1 MAPLLTGFS
10 AFTSVSSILLILFYL
25 FSHADHLAF
34 RIVACMLLLDQG
46 IVTLLYLRLPVTV
59 PPLRFAI
66 RLGGGGV
73 LVAGLL
79 LLTWNALGRAGGP
92 DPTIVALS
100 IAMIAMGLLT
110 LRPLPELGPPESR

>member
-1 MAPLLTGFS
+1 MISLLTGFS
-10 AFTSVSSILLILFYL
+10 AFTSISSILLILYYL
-25 FSHADHLAF
+25 LSHADHLAF

-66 RLGGGGV
+66 RLGAAGILLAGV
-73 LVAGLL
+73 LLL
-79 LLTWNALGRAGGP
+79 VWNAIARQPGP

-100 IAMIAMGLLT
+100 VTMIALGVLT
-110 LRPLPELGPPESR
+110 VRPLPELGPPDSR